1 MAQQIP
7 LNNNVNQTF
16 RTNLADQQV
25 RITAVLQP
33 VDKSWYLTL
42 ADGRGTTLLASS
54 RLGEGGQ
61 PTYKRYLPAFNG
73 EIVVQG
79 DGVPDATAWSTDH
92 RLVYLDQITETESTP
107 TNDGYPDAPPSVRV
121 VRNNDIVTLAF
132 TTPNLHGGTL
142 LRYQYR
148 QNGDDWINIDSP
160 DVFDG
165 VNFYNTRANGD
176 LFQVRAITNR
186 GWGAASMVAR

>member
-1 MAQQIP
+1 MGQQIP

-25 RITAVLQP
+25 RITAFRQP

-54 RLGEGGQ
+54 RLGEGSQ

-79 DGVPDATAWSTDH
+79 EGVPQADAWSTDH
-92 RLVYLDQITETESTP
+92 RLVYLDSITETESTP
-107 TNDGYPDAPPSVRV
+107 TNAGYPDAPPSVRV
-121 VRNNDIVTLAF
+121 VRQNDIVTLAF
-132 TTPNLHGGTL
+132 TDPNLHGGRL
-142 LRYQYR
+142 LRFQYR
-148 QNGDDWINIDSP
+148 SNGGDWINIDSP
-160 DVFDG
+160 DRFNG
-165 VNFYNTRANGD
+165 VNFYNTNDGGYA
-176 LFQVRAITNR
+176 FQVRAVTDR
-186 GWGAASMVAR
+186 GWGAASVMAS